1 MNEKFRGQFD
11 SIHFQENM
19 SPNFLSREFIPKRE
33 ELFPTFSRCK
43 NPKNPKPYIVQT
55 TNIHP
60 LKR

>member
-43 NPKNPKPYIVQT
+43 NPKNPT
-55 TNIHP
+55 
-60 LKR
+60 